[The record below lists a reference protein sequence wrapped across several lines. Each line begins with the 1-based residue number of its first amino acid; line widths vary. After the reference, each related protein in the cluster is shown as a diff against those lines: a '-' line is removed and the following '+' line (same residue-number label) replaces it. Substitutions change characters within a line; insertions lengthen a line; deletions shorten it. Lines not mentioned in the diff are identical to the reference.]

1 MEVEGNNVV
10 DSALPVEPIV
20 EAVVKPKR
28 TRRTKAQ
35 IEADNA
41 AKAAAKA
48 ELQAA
53 TAVIA
58 PVVKQK
64 PVAGSSSIMEE
75 TAIVA
80 PARKKKYINNGDLMI
95 QIAISREQDKMTDE
109 LAKMLFML
117 VQRYAK
123 HPDYTNIH
131 SYKMDMEAFANLTI
145 CKVWKGFNPEKGN
158 NPFAYF
164 TQVIRHAFYQYL
176 NHEKKQRE
184 TKDIL
189 RVDMGQDPS
198 FAYMENYREERDADY
213 DGLFEDAE
221 DDETETR
228 LRRPGY
234 DATLPGEVTEINYT
248 FSRAEELPPT
258 ENGDMNEI

>member
-1 MEVEGNNVV
+1 MGNETEVNIGEDIATV
-10 DSALPVEPIV
+10 APE
-20 EAVVKPKR
+20 KPKR
-28 TRRTKAQ
+28 TRKKKVEEIA
-35 IEADNA
+35 EA
-41 AKAAAKA
+41 
-48 ELQAA
+48 
-53 TAVIA
+53 VVPVV

-64 PVAGSSSIMEE
+64 AVPGSTTEMVE

-95 QIAISREQDKMTDE
+95 QIAISRSQEKMTDE

-198 FAYMENYREERDADY
+198 FAYMENFREERDADY
-213 DGLFEDAE
+213 DGLVEESE

-248 FSRAEELPPT
+248 FSRSDELPPN
-258 ENGDMNEI
+258 ENGDPNEI

>member
-1 MEVEGNNVV
+1 MEDVTEVFGGDN
-10 DSALPVEPIV
+10 SATVPPE
-20 EAVVKPKR
+20 KPKR
-28 TRRTKAQ
+28 TRKKKADVSA
-35 IEADNA
+35 EAA
-41 AKAAAKA
+41 VVPVSLGVKA
-48 ELQAA
+48 
-53 TAVIA
+53 
-58 PVVKQK
+58 K
-64 PVAGSSSIMEE
+64 PVAGSTTLTVE
-75 TAIVA
+75 TAVVA
-80 PARKKKYINNGDLMI
+80 APRKKKYINNGDLMI
-95 QIAISREQDKMTDE
+95 QIAISRSQDKMTDE

-213 DGLFEDAE
+213 DGLFEESE

-234 DATLPGEVTEINYT
+234 DATLPGEVTEINYS
-248 FSRAEELPPT
+248 FSRADELPPQD
-258 ENGDMNEI
+258 NGDIHEI

>member
-1 MEVEGNNVV
+1 MEDVTEVIGGDNPATVP
-10 DSALPVEPIV
+10 AEKL
-20 EAVVKPKR
+20 KR
-28 TRRTKAQ
+28 TRK
-35 IEADNA
+35 
-41 AKAAAKA
+41 KKA
-48 ELQAA
+48 EVAA
-53 TAVIA
+53 EVAVV
-58 PVVKQK
+58 PVSPFVKGK
-64 PVAGSSSIMEE
+64 PVAGSTTEMVE
-75 TAIVA
+75 TAVVA
-80 PARKKKYINNGDLMI
+80 VPRKKKYINNGDLMI
-95 QIAISREQDKMTDE
+95 QIAISRSQDRMTDE

-213 DGLFEDAE
+213 DGLVEESEDE
-221 DDETETR
+221 ETETR
-228 LRRPGY
+228 LKRPGY
-234 DATLPGEVTEINYT
+234 DATLPGEVTEINYS
-248 FSRAEELPPT
+248 FSRTDELPPEDNDIT
-258 ENGDMNEI
+258 EI